1 MSETAATQAGD
12 LALLPYIVK
21 TDLFGPDTDRYRFA
35 AQLGRLLVPENR
47 QNPAS
52 RLIELAFIRIKSRAP
67 HPGPPLVILPGGPG
81 VAGSEWAH
89 FGSFAPWFEELLGIG
104 DIILLDQRGTGLSN
118 PRLDCL
124 QRWNLPLDQPGD
136 RDTFLRVARERGSAA
151 AAFWRGYGVDLAG
164 YTTEES
170 ADDIEALRL
179 ALGLEEISLY
189 GASYGSH
196 LALATLRR
204 HGAHIARAIVAL
216 VEGPDHTI
224 KLPSNIQ
231 RHLLSL
237 ARLVETDD
245 RLSRAIPDLLALMQ
259 RYAGPAGRAAGGDR
273 GCRQGDRRSGERCRR
288 QV

>member
-1 MSETAATQAGD
+1 MSDTTAPRAGD
-12 LALLPYIVK
+12 LALVPYIVK
-21 TDLFGPDTDRYRFA
+21 TDLFGPETDRYRFA

-47 QNPAS
+47 KNPAS
-52 RLIELAFIRIKSRAP
+52 QLIELAFIRIKSRAP
-67 HPGPPLVILPGGPG
+67 HPGPPLLILLGGRG
-81 VAGSEWAH
+81 VTERKRAH
-89 FGSFAPWFEELLGIG
+89 FGSFAPWFEELLSIS
-104 DIILLDQRGTGLSN
+104 DVILLDQRGTGLSN

-151 AAFWRGYGVDLAG
+151 AAFWRDYGVDLSG

-231 RHLLSL
+231 RHLLAL
-237 ARLVETDD
+237 A
-245 RLSRAIPDLLALMQ
+245 
-259 RYAGPAGRAAGGDR
+259 G
-273 GCRQGDRRSGERCRR
+273 
-288 QV
+288 